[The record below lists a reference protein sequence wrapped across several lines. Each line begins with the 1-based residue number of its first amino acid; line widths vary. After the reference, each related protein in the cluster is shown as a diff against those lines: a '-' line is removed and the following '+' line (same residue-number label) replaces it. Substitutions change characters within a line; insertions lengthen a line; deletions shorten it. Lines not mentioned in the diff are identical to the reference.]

1 VYQRPPFPPSAAM
14 SARPTVI
21 ELSHEVPVVEA
32 GLRQILGAWPE
43 FELRPSSHDTAHP
56 PTPQGAPDVLV
67 LDPGRAMQR
76 AVQSARHP
84 ASSWPSEPSPRTQT
98 LIVAMDG
105 QALDVRG
112 AVEAG
117 IRGYVMVSCGR
128 DEIVRAVRAVA
139 AGHRHLCAAAS
150 LRLADRLD
158 QPTLTPREREVLAL
172 VLRGLSNKEMARSLA
187 ISEGTVKAHLRTLF
201 SKLGARCR
209 TEALWIASERGLLT
223 RPTPADG
230 APVRMDERPMT
241 ASALAPDVPLPRLGA
256 RYATPTFS
264 EEAPCPSPPPPA
276 LHPA

>member
-1 VYQRPPFPPSAAM
+1 
-14 SARPTVI
+14 VI
-21 ELSHEVPVVEA
+21 ELSHEMPVVEA

-43 FELRPSSHDTAHP
+43 FALRPALDDAVTAP
-56 PTPQGAPDVLV
+56 VPQAAPDVLI
-67 LDPGRAMQR
+67 LDHEHAMRRA
-76 AVQSARHP
+76 ASARTH
-84 ASSWPSEPSPRTQT
+84 AFMHTHTHTQT

-105 QALDVRG
+105 QASDVRG

-117 IRGYVMVSCGR
+117 VRGYVMVSCGC
-128 DEIVRAVRAVA
+128 EEFVRAVRAVA
-139 AGHRHLCAAAS
+139 AGHRHLCTAAS

-158 QPTLTPREREVLAL
+158 QPCLTLREREVLSL
-172 VLRGLSNKEMARSLA
+172 VLRGQSNKEMARSLA

-209 TEALWIASERGLLT
+209 TEALWIAAERGLLT

-230 APVRMDERPMT
+230 APVRMDERALT
-241 ASALAPDVPLPRLGA
+241 ASALAPRALLPRLGT
-256 RYATPTFS
+256 RSVTPSFT